1 MTTTKTYTLV
11 FALTLIFWT
20 NLEAQVYELSTPLAP
35 SVNSLAEESIGGFI
49 GIGPNWAGGKHFVEC
64 DSCEFQDGTA
74 TGYTIGGIYQ
84 RKASTNF
91 FFGAIMSLD
100 IMNINSTY
108 REIEPIDISQFSGF
122 SNEQKPINI
131 DFRHEAKMNI
141 TYLGIAPF
149 IAYNPT
155 GWLTFRVAPK
165 ISFPLYSN
173 LVHTKTPLTKNV
185 FVNGVEG
192 RLRYTDADTKVQDS
206 KVSELTSPLIG
217 SDFSLLLNLTPGE
230 RSTFSI
236 GYTQNVPFTNTSSF
250 GENFSINSWRIFV
263 EFKYTIQ
270 KAYDLRPKSAKK

>member
-1 MTTTKTYTLV
+1 
-11 FALTLIFWT
+11 
-20 NLEAQVYELSTPLAP
+20 
-35 SVNSLAEESIGGFI
+35 
-49 GIGPNWAGGKHFVEC
+49 
-64 DSCEFQDGTA
+64 
-74 TGYTIGGIYQ
+74 
-84 RKASTNF
+84 
-91 FFGAIMSLD
+91 
-100 IMNINSTY
+100 
-108 REIEPIDISQFSGF
+108 
-122 SNEQKPINI
+122 
-131 DFRHEAKMNI
+131 
-141 TYLGIAPF
+141 
-149 IAYNPT
+149 
-155 GWLTFRVAPK
+155 
-165 ISFPLYSN
+165 
-173 LVHTKTPLTKNV
+173 VHTKTPLTKNV